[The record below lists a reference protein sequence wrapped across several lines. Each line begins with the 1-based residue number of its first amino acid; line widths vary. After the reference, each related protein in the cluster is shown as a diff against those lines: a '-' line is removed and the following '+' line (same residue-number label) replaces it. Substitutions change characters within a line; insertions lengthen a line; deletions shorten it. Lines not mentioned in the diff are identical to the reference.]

1 MHEQQN
7 KHATLERNQAVVIS
21 EYPIPEKNA
30 FIQCIC
36 CNSQRDFSN
45 SFIMFA

>member
-21 EYPIPEKNA
+21 EYPIPEKKMHLYSVFVA
-30 FIQCIC
+30 IHKETFQTHL
-36 CNSQRDFSN
+36 
-45 SFIMFA
+45 